1 MTFEFCAF
9 LHFWAIFLKSCNVSI
24 LLHFCSATGLVSWW
38 HEWQGKEII
47 VGNVVTF
54 LYLCSTL
61 LLFCI
66 FLTSHFCK
74 LYSVLLLSCTAML
87 AIFPHSSAFCVIINR
102 RGDSATN
109 KRDNGCRLSQNV
121 RSNNTP
127 SPVICERHRAA
138 FLELIINTPR
148 PAKDSPR

>member
-1 MTFEFCAF
+1 MQSCNI
-9 LHFWAIFLKSCNVSI
+9 WAIFLNSCNVSI